1 MTLLNPLN
9 RDAGSVPFPEDH
21 REVEA
26 ALRAGKISYRL
37 FPYLAWRYGERG
49 VKFTRSDSAWLAW
62 LSRHPQDVVDEQI
75 LWLRDLLS
83 NRGMPS
89 WILERHLRV
98 LYQQLARRIPDNE
111 PQYARLLNS
120 AERLKFMSE
129 ECIPAERVD
138 LLVEDFIENLGRKP
152 NAILEGTARL
162 LVMAVAD
169 EKSGVEFAVGS
180 LRDWLTDV
188 TGWRDISE
196 LRERLTPADR
206 RFVDSDAFERQ
217 WSEAVEQIVKKARRS

>member
-21 REVEA
+21 REIEA

-37 FPYLAWRYGERG
+37 FPYLAWRYKERG

-62 LSRHPQDVVDEQI
+62 LSRHPQDFVDEQI
-75 LWLRDLLS
+75 LWLRDVLS

-98 LYQQLARRIPDNE
+98 LHRQLARRIPDNE
-111 PQYARLLNS
+111 PQYVRLLDS

-129 ECIPAERVD
+129 ECLSPERAD
-138 LLVEDFIENLGRKP
+138 LLVDEFIETLGRKRS
-152 NAILEGTARL
+152 AVLAGTARL

-169 EKSGVEFAVGS
+169 EKSGVEFAVSS
-180 LRDWLTDV
+180 LQDWLTDAS
-188 TGWRDISE
+188 GLREIAGLREYLSPAE
-196 LRERLTPADR
+196 LRFL
-206 RFVDSDAFERQ
+206 DSETFEKTWPQ
-217 WSEAVEQIVKKARRS
+217 AVAQTVRKARKS